1 MITGEKALDILD
13 RMDFFQG
20 QRAGRELWND
30 KPYEVQEEDIK
41 GFSRDVAELKAYIAD
56 VVPKSEV
63 AQILENNQMCLEI
76 IEIQDQT
83 IQIAKANIARLQTL
97 PRKIFEEIERLLAV
111 YSYTDEYGKEVIG
124 VDVEELIAE
133 LKKKYIGEK
142 E

>member
-1 MITGEKALDILD
+1 MARYIDADIAIEEIDKLQD
-13 RMDFFQG
+13 SLMSN
-20 QRAGRELWND
+20 ND
-30 KPYEVQEEDIK
+30 TIWKKNKPIYKGLCNARGIINDIPT
-41 GFSRDVAELKAYIAD
+41 AD

-133 LKKKYIGEK
+133 LKKKYTEEK
-142 E
+142 V